1 MRKLITAMAI
11 VAIASFAQADITVN
25 LKTTFGVYANGTSYD
40 VILNQ
45 GDTAL
50 YQLINAGANGAA
62 DAPSAAGGGM
72 FGDDSLIGTVS
83 VTGSADPAGD
93 YTGYAFLTGT
103 TIEGSGING
112 ANVFARLYVDSTAS
126 AGSLYYDAQ
135 IAAIPNVNLAGSPP
149 PTPTAY
155 DFGGAAGLDTATFS
169 TVIPEPA
176 TIGLMGIAAAGLF
189 TARRKVRA

>member
-11 VAIASFAQADITVN
+11 VAIASFAHADISVN
-25 LKTTFGVYANGTSYD
+25 LKTTYGVYSGSA
-40 VILNQ
+40 VILNE

-50 YQLINAGANGAA
+50 YQLINAGANGVA
-62 DAPSAAGGGM
+62 DTPSAAGGGM

-83 VTGSADPAGD
+83 VTGSSDPYGD

-135 IAAIPNVNLAGSPP
+135 IAAIPNVNLA
-149 PTPTAY
+149 
-155 DFGGAAGLDTATFS
+155 
-169 TVIPEPA
+169 
-176 TIGLMGIAAAGLF
+176 
-189 TARRKVRA
+189 